1 MVNIW
6 YIPSINNYRKGNK
19 AMKEIKITI
28 PRWNISEMNGY
39 EPKTTF
45 WQDFSIADAF
55 GPDAVQDTFNRAF
68 DEWKTDYIYLTELV
82 LVLNHKIWQHYEK
95 NEQLAKLYNDLWE
108 KADNYACDHLKGDEL
123 TYFYNVT
130 D

>member
-1 MVNIW
+1 
-6 YIPSINNYRKGNK
+6 
-19 AMKEIKITI
+19 MKEIKITI
-28 PRWNISEMNGY
+28 PRWNIAELNGY